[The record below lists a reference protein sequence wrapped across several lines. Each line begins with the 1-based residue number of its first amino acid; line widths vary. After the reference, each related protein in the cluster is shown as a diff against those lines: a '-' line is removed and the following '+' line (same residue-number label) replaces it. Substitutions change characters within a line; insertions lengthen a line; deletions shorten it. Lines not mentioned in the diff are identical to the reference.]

1 MRTIWEWDKGL
12 WREHMLERRG
22 QHLEVGIQ
30 TDSELCGGDD
40 QAI

>member
-1 MRTIWEWDKGL
+1 MVVK
-12 WREHMLERRG
+12 RG

-40 QAI
+40 RPFAIVLEL